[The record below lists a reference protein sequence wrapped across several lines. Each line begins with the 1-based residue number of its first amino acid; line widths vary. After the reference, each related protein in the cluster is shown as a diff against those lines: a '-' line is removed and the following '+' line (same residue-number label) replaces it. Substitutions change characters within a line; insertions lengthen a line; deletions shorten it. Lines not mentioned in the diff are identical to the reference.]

1 MWLAGNLLTK
11 SYLSWKLWIILALIT
26 YNYIQIIM
34 VVMILIKDN
43 VRNNEISWYKILTE
57 IETVVLLQ
65 LTESTNPLDHGN
77 K

>member
-1 MWLAGNLLTK
+1 
-11 SYLSWKLWIILALIT
+11 
-26 YNYIQIIM
+26 M

-57 IETVVLLQ
+57 IETLALLQ